1 MAPKAKEESKD
12 PVEKS
17 AQTPSGVRELLQTAK
32 LTEEPSQS
40 QQKPKGDPVQ
50 DNKEA
55 DGIEPFSLG

>member
-1 MAPKAKEESKD
+1 MAPKAQEESKD

-17 AQTPSGVRELLQTAK
+17 EQTPSGVRELLQTAK
-32 LTEEPSQS
+32 LTEEPSQ
-40 QQKPKGDPVQ
+40 QKPKGDPVS